1 MSAQAHNSAT
11 GDEHRLIATP
21 HRKNTHRLTKNTQM
35 SNLDTA
41 PRSPN
46 SNQVKKEGA
55 LTRCE
60 TSSPSAK
67 DAVENSETNSLPTF
81 TNLTFKRKPFE
92 LKNTPQ
98 FLGSNEAFAN
108 RMNQLKAEHFNRMTE
123 PS

>member
-11 GDEHRLIATP
+11 VDEQRLIAAPYT
-21 HRKNTHRLTKNTQM
+21 KNSYRLTKNTQM

-98 FLGSNEAFAN
+98 FLGSNEAFAT
-108 RMNQLKAEHFNRMTE
+108 RMN
-123 PS
+123 